1 MVIKVRL
8 LGFFQ
13 MMLGTMY
20 LDMEIPAGESIRYL
34 WESIVDK
41 YVQLQ
46 KEDMSRI
53 AGISVNGEYIHQKNW
68 NSFLLKKGDMVDL
81 LTQMGG
87 G

>member
-1 MVIKVRL
+1 MLIKLRL

-20 LDMEIPAGESIRYL
+20 LDMELPKGSTAYDL
-34 WESIVDK
+34 WQNLVSQ

-53 AGISVNGEYIHQKNW
+53 AGMTLNGEYKYVQDWPNV
-68 NSFLLKKGDMVDL
+68 LLNDGDKVDL